1 MTVIAFQP
9 RMLQL
14 DGPWRTGELNAMVET
29 LMPEAT
35 RPGGLGWDVGLT
47 EIGDPQFYLLGPPQ
61 DDCLLCI
68 SRIGRRYV
76 LEDGAG
82 QVLFEHY
89 RLSLLVERARS
100 ALQKRKA
107 QIVARAALVWCAVR
121 ETVEERLDALVLDGE
136 ELLAHCVPQLA
147 ALA

>member
-1 MTVIAFQP
+1 MNVIAFQP

-29 LMPEAT
+29 LMPEGT

-61 DDCLLCI
+61 DECLLCI

-82 QVLFEHY
+82 HVLFEHY
-89 RLSLLVERARS
+89 RLSLLVERAKA

-107 QIVARAALVWCAVR
+107 QIVARAALVWCALR
-121 ETVEERLDALVLDGE
+121 ETVEERLDALVLEGE

>member
-1 MTVIAFQP
+1 MNVIAFQP

-61 DDCLLCI
+61 DECLLCI

-82 QVLFEHY
+82 HVLFENY
-89 RLSLLVERARS
+89 RLSLLVERAKA

-107 QIVARAALVWCAVR
+107 QIVARAALVWCALR
-121 ETVEERLDALVLDGE
+121 ETVEERLDALVLEGE

>member
-9 RMLQL
+9 LQL

-61 DDCLLCI
+61 DECLLCI
-68 SRIGRRYV
+68 SRIGGRYV

-82 QVLFEHY
+82 QVLYEHC
-89 RLSLLVERARS
+89 RLSLLVERARA

-107 QIVARAALVWCAVR
+107 QIVARTALVWCALR

>member
-1 MTVIAFQP
+1 MNVIAFQP

-61 DDCLLCI
+61 DECLLCI

-82 QVLFEHY
+82 HVQFEHY
-89 RLSLLVERARS
+89 RLSLLVERAKA

-107 QIVARAALVWCAVR
+107 QIVARAALVWCALR
-121 ETVEERLDALVLDGE
+121 ETVEERLDALVLEGE

>member
-9 RMLQL
+9 GVQL

-35 RPGGLGWDVGLT
+35 RPGGLGWDVELT
-47 EIGDPQFYLLGPPQ
+47 EIGDPQFYLLAPPQ
-61 DDCLLCI
+61 DECLLCI

-89 RLSLLVERARS
+89 RLSCWS
-100 ALQKRKA
+100 NGP
-107 QIVARAALVWCAVR
+107 
-121 ETVEERLDALVLDGE
+121 ERLCRSGKRRSLPAPLSSGARCGRRLKNGSTLVVLDGE

>member
-1 MTVIAFQP
+1 MNVIAFQP

-61 DDCLLCI
+61 DECLLCI

-76 LEDGAG
+76 LEDGAERPLAVIVG
-82 QVLFEHY
+82 DGLAGVTGVGVL
-89 RLSLLVERARS
+89 LAVERAAVVEPVDCVLRVG
-100 ALQKRKA
+100 LD
-107 QIVARAALVWCAVR
+107 AVR
-121 ETVEERLDALVLDGE
+121 PVEVA
-136 ELLAHCVPQLA
+136 
-147 ALA
+147 

>member
-61 DDCLLCI
+61 DECLLCI
-68 SRIGRRYV
+68 SRVGRRYV

-82 QVLFEHY
+82 HVLFEHH
-89 RLSLLVERARS
+89 RLSLLVERAKA

-107 QIVARAALVWCAVR
+107 QIVARAALVWCALR
-121 ETVEERLDALVLDGE
+121 ETVEERLDALVLEGE

>member
-9 RMLQL
+9 TMLQL
-14 DGPWRTGELNAMVET
+14 DGPWRTGELNAMVES

-61 DDCLLCI
+61 DECLLCI

-76 LEDGAG
+76 LEDGGG

-89 RLSLLVERARS
+89 RLSLLVERAKA

-107 QIVARAALVWCAVR
+107 QVVARAALVWCALR
-121 ETVEERLDALVLDGE
+121 ETVEERLDAVVLDGE

>member
-1 MTVIAFQP
+1 MTVIAFQ
-9 RMLQL
+9 LQL

-29 LMPEAT
+29 LMPEAP

-61 DDCLLCI
+61 DECLICI
-68 SRIGRRYV
+68 SRIGGRYV

-82 QVLFEHY
+82 QLLFEHY

>member
-1 MTVIAFQP
+1 
-9 RMLQL
+9 
-14 DGPWRTGELNAMVET
+14 
-29 LMPEAT
+29 
-35 RPGGLGWDVGLT
+35 
-47 EIGDPQFYLLGPPQ
+47 
-61 DDCLLCI
+61 
-68 SRIGRRYV
+68 
-76 LEDGAG
+76 
-82 QVLFEHY
+82 
-89 RLSLLVERARS
+89 LLVERARS